1 MPDIVKIHE
10 ILTGLYPD
18 ALCSLA
24 WDGDPWRLL
33 VMGVLSAQCTDARVN
48 LVTPAL
54 FARYPDVRAMAMGDA
69 AEIGGY
75 IHSCGF
81 WRVKSENLHAAAVR
95 IVTVYDGQVPDTM
108 EELLTLPGVGR
119 KVANLVLG
127 DAFQKPGIV
136 ADTHC
141 IRINGRLGFYPET
154 LKDPTRIEKI
164 LDPIVPKPD
173 QAAYCHRMV
182 LFGREFCTAKSP
194 KCPTCP
200 LKTQCNHLNSLPNPP
215 TYPK

>member
-1 MPDIVKIHE
+1 MPDISKIHE

-54 FARYPDVRAMAMGDA
+54 FARYPDVRAMATGDA

-154 LKDPTRIEKI
+154 LKDPARIEKI

-200 LKTQCNHLNSLPNPP
+200 LKTQCNHPNPQ
-215 TYPK
+215 

>member
-1 MPDIVKIHE
+1 MPNIAKIHE
-10 ILTGLYPD
+10 ILTGIYPD

-108 EELLTLPGVGR
+108 ADLLTLPGVGR

-154 LKDPTRIEKI
+154 LKDPARVEKI

-182 LFGREFCTAKSP
+182 LFGREYCTARAP
-194 KCPTCP
+194 RCPDCP
-200 LKTQCNHLNSLPNPP
+200 LKKECNHLNPQ
-215 TYPK
+215 

>member
-1 MPDIVKIHE
+1 MPNIAKIHE
-10 ILTGLYPD
+10 ILTGIYPD

-48 LVTPAL
+48 LVAPAL
-54 FARYPDVRAMAMGDA
+54 FAEYPDVAAMAAGEVARIGDC
-69 AEIGGY
+69 IR
-75 IHSCGF
+75 SCGF

-108 EELLTLPGVGR
+108 ADLLTLPGVGR

-141 IRINGRLGFYPET
+141 IRINGRLGFYPEA
-154 LKDPTRIEKI
+154 LKDPARVEKL
-164 LDPIVPKPD
+164 LDPIVPKPE

-182 LFGREFCTAKSP
+182 LFGREYCTARAP
-194 KCPTCP
+194 RCPDCP
-200 LKTQCNHLNSLPNPP
+200 LKKECRHGSDSMA
-215 TYPK
+215 

>member
-1 MPDIVKIHE
+1 MPNIAKIHE
-10 ILTGLYPD
+10 ILTGIYPD

-48 LVTPAL
+48 LVAPAL
-54 FARYPDVRAMAMGDA
+54 FAEYPDVRAMAMGDA

-95 IVTVYDGQVPDTM
+95 IVTVYDGQVPNTM

-141 IRINGRLGFYPET
+141 IRINGRLGFYPEA
-154 LKDPTRIEKI
+154 LKDPARVEKI

-182 LFGREFCTAKSP
+182 LFGREYCTARAP
-194 KCPTCP
+194 RCPDCP
-200 LKTQCNHLNSLPNPP
+200 LKNQCNHLNPQ
-215 TYPK
+215 

>member
-1 MPDIVKIHE
+1 MPNIAKIHE
-10 ILTGLYPD
+10 ILTGIYPD

-48 LVTPAL
+48 LVAPAL

-108 EELLTLPGVGR
+108 ADLLTLPGVGR

-154 LKDPTRIEKI
+154 LKDPARVEKI

-182 LFGREFCTAKSP
+182 LFGREYCTARAP
-194 KCPTCP
+194 RCPDCP
-200 LKTQCNHLNSLPNPP
+200 LKNQCNHLNPQ
-215 TYPK
+215 

>member
-1 MPDIVKIHE
+1 MPNIAKIHE
-10 ILTGLYPD
+10 ILTGIYPD

-48 LVTPAL
+48 LVAPVL
-54 FARYPDVRAMAMGDA
+54 FAEYPDVAVMAAGEVA
-69 AEIGGY
+69 RIGAC
-75 IHSCGF
+75 IRSCGF

-108 EELLTLPGVGR
+108 ADLLTLPGVGR

-141 IRINGRLGFYPET
+141 IRINGRLGFYPEA
-154 LKDPTRIEKI
+154 LKDPARVEKI

-182 LFGREFCTAKSP
+182 LFGREYCTARAP
-194 KCPTCP
+194 RCPDCP
-200 LKTQCNHLNSLPNPP
+200 LKKECRHGSDSMA
-215 TYPK
+215 

>member
-1 MPDIVKIHE
+1 MPDIAKIHE

-54 FARYPDVRAMAMGDA
+54 FDRYPDVRAMAMGDA

-154 LKDPTRIEKI
+154 LKDPARIEK
-164 LDPIVPKPD
+164 
-173 QAAYCHRMV
+173 
-182 LFGREFCTAKSP
+182 S
-194 KCPTCP
+194 
-200 LKTQCNHLNSLPNPP
+200 
-215 TYPK
+215 

>member
-1 MPDIVKIHE
+1 MPNIAKIHE
-10 ILTGLYPD
+10 ILTGIYPD

-95 IVTVYDGQVPDTM
+95 IVTVYDGQVPNTM

-141 IRINGRLGFYPET
+141 IRINGRLGFYPEA
-154 LKDPTRIEKI
+154 LKDPAQVEKI

-182 LFGREFCTAKSP
+182 LFGREYCTARAP
-194 KCPTCP
+194 RCPDCP
-200 LKTQCNHLNSLPNPP
+200 LKNQCNHLNPQ
-215 TYPK
+215 

>member
-1 MPDIVKIHE
+1 MPNIAKIYE
-10 ILTGLYPD
+10 ILTGIYPD

-48 LVTPAL
+48 LVAPAL

-95 IVTVYDGQVPDTM
+95 IVTVYDGRVPDTM
-108 EELLTLPGVGR
+108 ADLLTLPGVGR

-154 LKDPTRIEKI
+154 LKDPARVEKI

-182 LFGREFCTAKSP
+182 LFGREYCTARAP
-194 KCPTCP
+194 RCPDCP
-200 LKTQCNHLNSLPNPP
+200 LKKECRYGSDSMA
-215 TYPK
+215 